1 MHNVSTAVTYPPQF
15 TVTGAPPGLRARM
28 WVAPAPLLIAVA
40 VFTPVAP
47 AEAWSTSAVSTAGL
61 VPLSMRSVIPVGGV
75 QLFVIPPLVKLAV
88 NVATTMAFA
97 TVVVMLGVE
106 WVVLLAVACPF
117 SASIG
122 VVVSTPEYAEMEPA
136 MYSEPLPGLNFQS

>member
-15 TVTGAPPGLRARM
+15 TVTGAPPGLRSRM

-47 AEAWSTSAVSTAGL
+47 GEAWTTSASSIAGF
-61 VPLSMRSVIPVGGV
+61 VPLSNRSVIPAGGV
-75 QLFVIPPLVKLAV
+75 QSFVAVPLLKLAE
-88 NVATTMAFA
+88 NVATTMALA

-106 WVVLLAVACPF
+106 
-117 SASIG
+117 
-122 VVVSTPEYAEMEPA
+122 
-136 MYSEPLPGLNFQS
+136 

>member
-1 MHNVSTAVTYPPQF
+1 
-15 TVTGAPPGLRARM
+15 
-28 WVAPAPLLIAVA
+28 
-40 VFTPVAP
+40 
-47 AEAWSTSAVSTAGL
+47 
-61 VPLSMRSVIPVGGV
+61 MRSVIPVGGV
-75 QLFVIPPLVKLAV
+75 QSFVVVPLVKLAV

-117 SASIG
+117 STSIG
-122 VVVSTPEYAEMEPA
+122 VVVSTPEYAEMEPV